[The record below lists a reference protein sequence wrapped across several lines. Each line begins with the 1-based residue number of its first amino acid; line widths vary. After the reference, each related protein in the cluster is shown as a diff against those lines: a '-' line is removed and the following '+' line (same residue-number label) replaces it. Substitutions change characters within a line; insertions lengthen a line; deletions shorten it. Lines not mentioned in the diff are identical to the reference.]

1 MKLTKTK
8 LKQLIKEELKNLK
21 EGDWSQ
27 PGAGSWLGGA
37 PDPESV
43 DETTFKEAV
52 SNALNNIGRQK
63 VIDIVNDAIND
74 AEDAKAA
81 TEPSEY

>member
-27 PGAGSWLGGA
+27 PGASSWLGGA
-37 PDPESV
+37 PDPEY
-43 DETTFKEAV
+43 DEETTFKEAV

-81 TEPSEY
+81 TDPSH

>member
-1 MKLTKTK
+1 MKLTKTR

-27 PGAGSWLGGA
+27 DEASSWLGGGSTA
-37 PDPESV
+37 EV
-43 DETTFKEAV
+43 AEETTFKEAV
-52 SNALNNIGRQK
+52 SNALSNIGRDK
-63 VIDIVNDAIND
+63 VIEIVNDAIND

>member
-27 PGAGSWLGGA
+27 DEARSWLGTSTA
-37 PDPESV
+37 WE
-43 DETTFKEAV
+43 DEAAFKEAV